1 MSYTHSVPFDL
12 AILYVWMSHMEAP
25 KEVKWYRFQLRLVR
39 ERRCV
44 GVEGGRPGRVP
55 GQRVGQG
62 GQAAVG
68 AEPFLA
74 IAPVLVVALALAE
87 DPRIALS

>member
-1 MSYTHSVPFDL
+1 
-12 AILYVWMSHMEAP
+12 MEAP
-25 KEVKWYRFQLRLVR
+25 NIVNWYRFQLRLVR

-62 GQAAVG
+62 GEPAVG
-68 AEPFLA
+68 AEPLDA
-74 IAPVLVVALALAE
+74 ALVADGLALAE
-87 DPRIALS
+87 DPGITKP